1 MLLSHKPTFILD
13 YLRTLMKLQSQ
24 IDSIW
29 EIGLKGSINPTNTL
43 CQGIKNLGGS
53 GCGLTKLDH

>member
-1 MLLSHKPTFILD
+1 
-13 YLRTLMKLQSQ
+13 MKLQSQ